1 MLQIP
6 PGPSVDHIYT
16 WKFQLANISDWNLK
30 PCVASGTG
38 VSDKRLLY
46 SFTFL
51 LLISETSEFVQ
62 PPWHIQASE
71 AITETKFLKANS
83 QIENCIWF
91 CKDLCFVGRQ
101 RHDLTWPRRG
111 PVPFWR
117 RPEKDPTE
125 GRGGEE
131 GKGGKGAVGWEPQ
144 QSPFSRWARTEMRS
158 ESEVKACCWRQ
169 GEAWEGPG
177 EGLSTVLSDGGW

>member
-83 QIENCIWF
+83 QIENCI
-91 CKDLCFVGRQ
+91 
-101 RHDLTWPRRG
+101 
-111 PVPFWR
+111 
-117 RPEKDPTE
+117 
-125 GRGGEE
+125 
-131 GKGGKGAVGWEPQ
+131 
-144 QSPFSRWARTEMRS
+144 
-158 ESEVKACCWRQ
+158 
-169 GEAWEGPG
+169 
-177 EGLSTVLSDGGW
+177 